1 MTNGKRYSKN
11 THNKKPGGITLRWR
25 IVIVLLIVSLLPLSL
40 AGFGSWI
47 LFSDLLVNKTLEQM
61 RTVVASHARII
72 EAHLNE
78 RLHLIELLAK
88 SHSLKEIRNEK
99 SLDSLLSSL
108 NLSSNN
114 SFVDLGVINLDGR
127 HLAYVGPYDLQ
138 DKNYRE
144 TFWFEEVIKS
154 GTYISDVFMGYRQ
167 IPHCVIAVKIEN
179 KNERWI
185 LRATINSD
193 QFDKLVKT
201 EVLGEGS
208 DIYIVNREGLYQ
220 TAPAIGKVLDR
231 MPVPLTDYHEG
242 VLDRRIT
249 IEGQTKIK
257 VTTWIND
264 KRWQLVAQQDLA
276 AVQKPVKTALVKI
289 ARVVALSVVVLVVT
303 TFVATW
309 HLTNRI
315 EKANAEREEISR
327 AFMRSAKLASIGEL
341 ATGLA
346 HEINN
351 PLAIISAEQTNIADL
366 VEMAGDS
373 LKSREMIL
381 ESVKR
386 SKEHV
391 QRCANITKKLLQFG
405 RKRETTLEFTRL
417 APRLKEI
424 TDLMQ
429 RHANAN
435 GVKITA
441 RIEENLPEVLLD
453 PVELEQVLVN
463 LINNSIDALPNG
475 GDIFVKAYKEDG
487 RVCLDVA
494 DNGKGIEP
502 EIMER
507 IFEPFFTTK
516 PVGKG
521 TGLGLS
527 ICYGL
532 VHSWGGRLQAES
544 VPGKGTVIHIYLPL
558 EKQNHVHKNT

>member
-1 MTNGKRYSKN
+1 
-11 THNKKPGGITLRWR
+11 
-25 IVIVLLIVSLLPLSL
+25 
-40 AGFGSWI
+40 
-47 LFSDLLVNKTLEQM
+47 
-61 RTVVASHARII
+61 
-72 EAHLNE
+72 
-78 RLHLIELLAK
+78 
-88 SHSLKEIRNEK
+88 
-99 SLDSLLSSL
+99 
-108 NLSSNN
+108 
-114 SFVDLGVINLDGR
+114 
-127 HLAYVGPYDLQ
+127 
-138 DKNYRE
+138 
-144 TFWFEEVIKS
+144 
-154 GTYISDVFMGYRQ
+154 MGYRQ